1 MPQEPSIPEKIRRA
15 RQERGL
21 SVTDLA
27 KKAGVDVATLYR
39 LESGERKPRAA
50 TVARLI
56 RALSKIPKLPEI

>member
-1 MPQEPSIPEKIRRA
+1 M
-15 RQERGL
+15 
-21 SVTDLA
+21 TDLA